1 MRAPRRRPIVHWR
14 AAEEQGRGAARA
26 DRRRAG
32 RDDGATGAG
41 LGGAQPAREHGHRQR
56 VQVAQLQSNLGAL
69 AMVDKLAPEVLARI
83 DAITAPLA
91 R

>member
-1 MRAPRRRPIVHWR
+1 M
-14 AAEEQGRGAARA
+14 
-26 DRRRAG
+26 
-32 RDDGATGAG
+32 
-41 LGGAQPAREHGHRQR
+41 
-56 VQVAQLQSNLGAL
+56 QSNLGAL